1 MVMKHTVLLTGATG
15 GIGQEISKALC
26 AEGHTLVLTG
36 RNADRLLLL
45 ERDLLRK
52 YPQAEIFPL
61 VLDITSKESR
71 DHLVAELE
79 DLPVQVDILINNAG
93 MNDFGLYQDQTE
105 EMISQ
110 LIATNAI
117 APMLLTKAVL
127 SYFEKTGLKSQVINI
142 GSTFGSIAYPGFT
155 AYSASKF
162 ALRGASEALSR
173 EYADTNIRVRYFA
186 PRATKTDL
194 NNDAVVRM
202 NAELNVHMDS
212 PEYVAKELLA
222 FMHKRSVSRF
232 LGWPE
237 KLFVFLNQLCP
248 SIVSGSLQKALP
260 AIRRYARSE

>member
-1 MVMKHTVLLTGATG
+1 MKHTVLLTGATG
-15 GIGQEISKALC
+15 GIGQAISKALC

-36 RNADRLLLL
+36 RSADKLSQL
-45 ERDLLRK
+45 EKDLLVE
-52 YPQAEIFPL
+52 YPKAVIFKS

-71 DHLVAELE
+71 DCLIE
-79 DLPVQVDILINNAG
+79 DLQSLPVHVDILINNAG
-93 MNDFGLYQDQTE
+93 MNDFSMFQDQSE
-105 EMISQ
+105 EMIAQ
-110 LIATNAI
+110 LIATNAV
-117 APMLLTKAVL
+117 APMLLTKQVL
-127 SYFEKTGLKSQVINI
+127 AYFESTGLKSQVINI

-186 PRATKTDL
+186 PRATRTDL

-202 NAELNVHMDS
+202 NAELKVHMDS

-222 FMHKRSVSRF
+222 FMRKQSVSRF

-237 KLFVFLNQLCP
+237 KLFVLLNQLSP
-248 SIVSGSLQKALP
+248 AIVSGSLLKALP